1 MFDRDITLNQ
11 FLLTYCDRLLVG
23 VTDEEFTHPM
33 PGGGHSP
40 QWIIGHLTIAA
51 DYAAAMLKAPPA
63 ADKAMRQAF
72 GPGQDEVAAEGDAFS
87 RSTLAAALRP
97 AYERLYPVAADADAA
112 QLDQPHGVDLL
123 AGSGIET
130 RADLVAH
137 ILTTHFAVHLGQ
149 LSAWCRA
156 HGRTPLF

>member
-1 MFDRDITLNQ
+1 MFEREITLNK
-11 FLLTYCDRLLVG
+11 FLLTYCDRLLAD
-23 VTDEEFTHPM
+23 VTDEEFTQPM

-40 QWIIGHLTIAA
+40 QWIIGHLTIVA
-51 DYAAAMLKAPPA
+51 DYAATMLKVPPA
-63 ADKAMRQAF
+63 ANKVMRQAF
-72 GPGQDEVAAEGDAFS
+72 GPGRAEAIAEGDAF
-87 RSTLAAALRP
+87 TLSALKSGLRP
-97 AYERLYPVAADADAA
+97 AYERLYPVAVDADTV

-123 AGSGIET
+123 AGSGIDT